1 MLSVTVKASTRLH
14 TVSTAGHT
22 LRSAVGL
29 RKFHGSMKC
38 QEHYLNADEKTF
50 RKIALDPSRSDKAV
64 LVDFY
69 AEWCN
74 PCKTISPLL
83 EKLTSDDTV
92 KTGSGRSLDLVTV
105 DTDSQFILAL
115 KYMVR
120 SLPTVIAFKD
130 GRKVDQFVGALN
142 ESEIRQFISKL

>member
-1 MLSVTVKASTRLH
+1 M
-14 TVSTAGHT
+14 
-22 LRSAVGL
+22 
-29 RKFHGSMKC
+29 
-38 QEHYLNADEKTF
+38 
-50 RKIALDPSRSDKAV
+50 
-64 LVDFY
+64 VDFY

>member
-1 MLSVTVKASTRLH
+1 MLSVTFKASTRSLRFA
-14 TVSTAGHT
+14 STAGHS

-29 RKFHGSMKC
+29 RQFHGSLKS

-50 RKIALDPSRSDKAV
+50 EKVALNPANEKAV

-74 PCKTISPLL
+74 PCKMISPLL
-83 EKLTSDDTV
+83 EKLTSDETV

-105 DTDSQFILAL
+105 DTDSEFDLAT
-115 KYMVR
+115 KYKVR
-120 SLPTVIAFKD
+120 ALPTVIAFKD
-130 GRKVDQFVGALN
+130 GQKVDQFVGALN
-142 ESEIRQFISKL
+142 EDGIRQFIAKL

>member
-1 MLSVTVKASTRLH
+1 M
-14 TVSTAGHT
+14 
-22 LRSAVGL
+22 
-29 RKFHGSMKC
+29 
-38 QEHYLNADEKTF
+38 
-50 RKIALDPSRSDKAV
+50 
-64 LVDFY
+64 VDFY

-105 DTDSQFILAL
+105 DTDKQFVLAL
-115 KYMVR
+115 KYMIR

-130 GRKVDQFVGALN
+130 GRKVDQFIGALN
-142 ESEIRQFISKL
+142 ESEIRQFIAKL

>member
-1 MLSVTVKASTRLH
+1 M
-14 TVSTAGHT
+14 
-22 LRSAVGL
+22 
-29 RKFHGSMKC
+29 
-38 QEHYLNADEKTF
+38 
-50 RKIALDPSRSDKAV
+50 
-64 LVDFY
+64 VDFY

-105 DTDSQFILAL
+105 DTDSHFILAL